1 MLFRRKKS
9 VQKKSAKIAA
19 YEALIKY
26 DVSRLPV
33 PVEYDNCEIEIYTLQ
48 LLACYGKKKIRE
60 VYKIFG
66 YRGFVTYDAK
76 DDRYLIFAN
85 EEDPEPL
92 LRWVISTAIGYIEA
106 GHPGLRRGL
115 PLSAESSYINDF
127 VYTYTCPDCVL
138 ERDKIIEPDQIIRIC
153 DIPFRKAREKSKYL
167 KLYLK
172 ADTREKLGIEEIICS
187 LFKND

>member
-48 LLACYGKKKIRE
+48 LLACYGKKKMRE

-76 DDRYLIFAN
+76 DDRYLIFTN
-85 EEDPEPL
+85 
-92 LRWVISTAIGYIEA
+92 
-106 GHPGLRRGL
+106 
-115 PLSAESSYINDF
+115 
-127 VYTYTCPDCVL
+127 
-138 ERDKIIEPDQIIRIC
+138 
-153 DIPFRKAREKSKYL
+153 
-167 KLYLK
+167 
-172 ADTREKLGIEEIICS
+172 
-187 LFKND
+187 